1 MNTIKINILKKSVM
15 GVVEGLTTTIAAHNP
30 DVDFETIWASDSEEP
45 KLDIYYREAI
55 TDLENELSSFS
66 ASTME
71 KFDLQSLADDFSL
84 VIETLAYWPTR
95 LSGLLTNQI
104 QNYLVH
110 TVMSGW
116 LSDFPDIKAM
126 DYASMGVSDL
136 QAVKEILLKKDFT
149 FLEDARHEDGGLKN
163 VLLERDLANRDG
175 DSDAKSDVGQRFFDR
190 EKEGEKKDGNKLDSL
205 SRLGDGRSKGDNVTV
220 VSSRSKDFARQH
232 FRHEK
237 VDWSGGRPPYRLK

>member
-1 MNTIKINILKKSVM
+1 
-15 GVVEGLTTTIAAHNP
+15 
-30 DVDFETIWASDSEEP
+30 
-45 KLDIYYREAI
+45 
-55 TDLENELSSFS
+55 
-66 ASTME
+66 
-71 KFDLQSLADDFSL
+71 
-84 VIETLAYWPTR
+84 
-95 LSGLLTNQI
+95 
-104 QNYLVH
+104 
-110 TVMSGW
+110 
-116 LSDFPDIKAM
+116 
-126 DYASMGVSDL
+126 MGVSDL